1 MIPIKYHFRSLF
13 VRKSVTLMTLG
24 SIAFVVLIYI
34 GVLAL
39 AGGLRAAFSATGDPS
54 TVLVIRDGAQSEMAS
69 GYETETH
76 RILANLPGVLKD
88 DSGAPLASGE
98 TMTIQIA
105 KRRDGTETNV
115 TIRGVRDEA
124 FALRPNIEID
134 DGRRFEAGKGEVII
148 GSSLADRLGLG
159 LGSQLKLGRLEFR
172 IVGTFG
178 GGGANGAEIWGDVDE
193 LGNAFQ
199 RTNYYSSTRLR
210 AASPSAVDEL
220 IASAEGDQRIRVEAM
235 RETEYYEQQTNA
247 SSAQFVYLGNALAVL
262 MAVGAC
268 FAAANTMYS
277 QVDARGR
284 EIGTLRALGFKRRTI
299 IGGFLVEAVLLGLM
313 AGGFGALLS
322 LPLNAISTGTMNQA
336 TFSEITFQLR
346 TTPSA
351 IFYGVFLA
359 TITGVIG
366 GLLPALSASR
376 AQITQLLRAA

>member
-1 MIPIKYHFRSLF
+1 MIPIKYHYRSLF

-24 SIAFVVLIYI
+24 SIAFVVLVYI

-54 TVLVIRDGAQSEMAS
+54 TVLVLRDGAQSEMAS
-69 GYETETH
+69 GFATDTH
-76 RILANLPGVLKD
+76 RVLANLPGVLKD
-88 DSGAPLASGE
+88 DSGRPLASGE
-98 TMTIQIA
+98 TITVQIA

-124 FALRPNIEID
+124 FALRSSIEID
-134 DGRRFEAGKGEVII
+134 EGRRFEAGKGEILI
-148 GSSLADRLGLG
+148 GAGLADRLGLG
-159 LGSQLKLGRLEFR
+159 LGSEMKLGRLDFR
-172 IVGTFG
+172 IVGTFE
-178 GGGANGAEIWGDVDE
+178 GGGANSAEIWGDVDE
-193 LGNAFQ
+193 IGNSFQ

-220 IASAEGDQRIRVEAM
+220 IATAEGDQRLRVEAL

-247 SSAQFVYLGNALAVL
+247 SSAQFIILGNVLAVL

-284 EIGTLRALGFKRRTI
+284 EIGTLRALGFRRRTI
-299 IGGFLVEAVLLGLM
+299 IGGFLIEAIILGLL
-313 AGGFGALLS
+313 AGAFGALLS
-322 LPLNAISTGTMNQA
+322 LPLNTISTGTMNQL

-351 IFYGVFLA
+351 IFAGVFLA

-366 GLLPALSASR
+366 GLLPAFSASR